1 MTRCSRFFE
10 FFLVFPFRADLE
22 MSSDVDTPKMDVD
35 TKKTSISSRRHENLG
50 DEGSYATSLGSVA
63 LAEERTSPW

>member
-1 MTRCSRFFE
+1 
-10 FFLVFPFRADLE
+10 

-63 LAEERTSPW
+63 LAEEKNVTMVS